1 MAQVALLAGQFF
13 SGSGSGDQNSGPNT
27 TTSQVMAQSAP
38 VQDVL
43 NLYYITGRLWGP
55 YEFGATGYVAA
66 GANPVVEGSLPS
78 SILPKEGDT

>member
-1 MAQVALLAGQFF
+1 
-13 SGSGSGDQNSGPNT
+13 
-27 TTSQVMAQSAP
+27 MAQSAP